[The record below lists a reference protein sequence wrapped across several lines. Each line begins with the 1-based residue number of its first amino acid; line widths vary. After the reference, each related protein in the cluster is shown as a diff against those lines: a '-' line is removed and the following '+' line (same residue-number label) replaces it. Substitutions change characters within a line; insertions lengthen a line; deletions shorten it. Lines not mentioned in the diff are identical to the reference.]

1 MLCVKASAE
10 EHCGTLGFLPE
21 PCSPF
26 RMLGSMAS
34 ISFINKLNSLSQ
46 KLNTSYREKK
56 HTETCS
62 E

>member
-1 MLCVKASAE
+1 MLGVKASAE

-46 KLNTSYREKK
+46 KLNTS
-56 HTETCS
+56 
-62 E
+62 